1 MRRYIILLVL
11 SVASATA
18 TGPGEKPKNDVDD
31 SSLNS
36 LEDVSISCEGSECD
50 GDGDKWTTT
59 KKPHIF
65 QLSSKS
71 CPVFEL
77 PSVFPRQLCD
87 TDRQCWPRICCGYGG
102 INGHKYCRIP
112 LPSWRNDLLKSITK
126 KLRSS
131 QPYLQC
137 SPPPPKRYDLFPGN
151 AGRPLTVGRTF
162 VAQKMAITFVD
173 HPNNRYS
180 LPQVDGNSFFGL
192 GNKKTEYSTVGKTAI
207 EAQYFSERHEVHLS
221 NKSSHSA

>member
-1 MRRYIILLVL
+1 MRRYIILLAL
-11 SVASATA
+11 SVACAATATA
-18 TGPGEKPKNDVDD
+18 TGPDEKPKNDVDD

-137 SPPPPKRYDLFPGN
+137 SPPPPKRYDLFPRKCRTTVDCWPDLCCPENGN
-151 AGRPLTVGRTF
+151 NICRPPK
-162 VAQKMAITFVD
+162 Q
-173 HPNNRYS
+173 S
-180 LPQVDGNSFFGL
+180 LQSATSRRQQFFRF
-192 GNKKTEYSTVGKTAI
+192 GK
-207 EAQYFSERHEVHLS
+207 
-221 NKSSHSA
+221 